1 MVKNV
6 GKKLGALFGAALAAS
21 TAGKAVAQDV
31 EAGPSLNQLDGT
43 PDTTL
48 TTEKPD
54 FHGKFHDAIIELEQ
68 TADIDV
74 VIFSPQLAAENQ
86 TLSQAD
92 KDAYLQSD
100 VLVMDKD
107 EIEKDIRETFQFP
120 EGAKADFNDLEGAL
134 SVMASDIVKAAGTSS
149 HHSSA
154 TFSVTSPNGEK
165 SNICLIDGDYG
176 MTSTEDLANMLRRPD
191 LNAKYLSAEQ
201 SVDFTVWHEVG
212 HCLSKASD
220 GHHDHERDNLVSA
233 EEALVDTYALA
244 MDIKR
249 NGYNPQAIDTFKNV
263 RVLGVVD
270 GGDSKH
276 YSVTAM
282 NRALPEIEEAYAS
295 GKLQRMS
302 AYEVFENVT
311 NWTYGETEQER
322 IQTIADIEAEQI
334 DIKVLSQEVHRHM
347 HNMADGEPTPDV
359 QAFMN
364 TYERAV
370 EHFQPD
376 MTAEIDKA
384 AAAEHYQQELGEILN
399 DYDTPTAK
407 LQIVSEKTSA
417 LAEKIDRL
425 NDKDISGREAMV
437 IEDSLLTTDG
447 YGLNGYEKYEI
458 LKGEQML
465 LEREAGIE
473 RTPDKEQTPEP
484 TRTASLEMDMD
495 V

>member
-6 GKKLGALFGAALAAS
+6 GKKLGALFGAALAAG

-54 FHGKFHDAIIELEQ
+54 FHGKFHDAIIELEE
-68 TADIDV
+68 AVNIDM

-92 KDAYLQSD
+92 KDAYLQND
-100 VLVMDKD
+100 LLVIDKG
-107 EIEKDIRETFQFP
+107 ELVKDIRETFKFP
-120 EGAKADFNDLEGAL
+120 EGAKAPFNLDNAMHA
-134 SVMASDIVKAAGTSS
+134 MADNIVQVAGTSS
-149 HHSSA
+149 HHSSLF
-154 TFSVTSPNGEK
+154 FSVTSPDGEK
-165 SNICLIDGDYG
+165 SNACLIDGDYG
-176 MTSTEDLANMLRRPD
+176 MTSTEDLANMLQRPD
-191 LNAKYLSAEQ
+191 LQAKYLSAEQ

-212 HCLSKASD
+212 HCLTKTAS
-220 GHHDHERDNLVSA
+220 GHHDHERDNLASA

-244 MDIKR
+244 MDIKN
-249 NGYNPQAIDTFKNV
+249 NGYNPQTIDTFKNV
-263 RVLGVVD
+263 RVLGAID

-376 MTAEIDKA
+376 MAADIDKA
-384 AAAEHYQQELGEILN
+384 AAAEHYQQDLGEVLN
-399 DYDTPTAK
+399 SYDSPTAK

-447 YGLNGYEKYEI
+447 YGLNGYEKHEI

-473 RTPDKEQTPEP
+473 RTPDAEPNP
-484 TRTASLEMDMD
+484 TRMAELDLD
-495 V
+495 R